1 MFAVNVLYDE
11 AVLYTNAE
19 YETLSEIKMDLQ
31 SLIETPE
38 LYLLGRCRS
47 NDEQLG
53 YLKTSTECLKKFN
66 IRLHAGYI
74 RIADVMRCFHGDG
87 PIMQYEAGNERGGH

>member
-11 AVLYTNAE
+11 AVFYITDE
-19 YETLSEIKMDLQ
+19 YETLSEIKMDVQ
-31 SLIETPE
+31 SFIETPE

-53 YLKTSTECLKKFN
+53 YVKTNTECLKEFN
-66 IRLHAGYI
+66 YS
-74 RIADVMRCFHGDG
+74 
-87 PIMQYEAGNERGGH
+87 NS